1 MATDQEVKDMITRTV
16 LRKEYHEE
24 EFMYWKNFLKE
35 LKKLD
40 RIEIWH
46 EEDDEKFQSCRAFL
60 ENLRSTGDLY
70 FVDLKQR
77 QI

>member
-1 MATDQEVKDMITRTV
+1 MATDQEVKDMITRAV

-40 RIEIWH
+40 RMEIWH
-46 EEDDEKFQSCRAFL
+46 EEDDEKFEDMERIFYSEPLDTKTRMKR
-60 ENLRSTGDLY
+60 NL
-70 FVDLKQR
+70 
-77 QI
+77 

>member
-40 RIEIWH
+40 RMEIWH
-46 EEDDEKFQSCRAFL
+46 EEDDEKFQDMESIFYSEPLDTKTRMKKYA
-60 ENLRSTGDLY
+60 
-70 FVDLKQR
+70 
-77 QI
+77 

>member
-46 EEDDEKFQSCRAFL
+46 EEDDEKFQDMESIFYSEPLDTKTRMKR
-60 ENLRSTGDLY
+60 NL
-70 FVDLKQR
+70 
-77 QI
+77 

>member
-1 MATDQEVKDMITRTV
+1 MATDQEVKDMITRAV

-46 EEDDEKFQSCRAFL
+46 EEDDEKFQDMESIFYSEPLDTKTRMKR
-60 ENLRSTGDLY
+60 NL
-70 FVDLKQR
+70 
-77 QI
+77 

>member
-1 MATDQEVKDMITRTV
+1 MATDQEVKDMIRRTV

-46 EEDDEKFQSCRAFL
+46 EEDDEKFQDMESIFYSEPLDTKTRMKR
-60 ENLRSTGDLY
+60 NL
-70 FVDLKQR
+70 
-77 QI
+77 